1 LALADTN
8 EGDPSSTTQ
17 VPFIYVTV
25 YDGDG
30 LFGCLCDIGAIPI
43 EAAGGFEATPGVV
56 ATGAQIRSG
65 NTDS

>member
-1 LALADTN
+1 MSPA
-8 EGDPSSTTQ
+8 SS
-17 VPFIYVTV
+17 PI
-25 YDGDG
+25 GGPDG
-30 LFGCLCDIGAIPI
+30 LFGFLCDLGAIPI